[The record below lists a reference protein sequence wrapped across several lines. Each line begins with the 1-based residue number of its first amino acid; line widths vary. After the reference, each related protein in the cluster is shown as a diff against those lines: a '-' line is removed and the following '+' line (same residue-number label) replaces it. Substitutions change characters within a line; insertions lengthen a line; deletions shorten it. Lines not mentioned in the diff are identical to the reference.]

1 MKVLFRQVEV
11 ELKLF
16 WRNRISVFFTALLP
30 ILMMVV
36 FGYLNQDAKIDNIPY
51 AAFFLPGAITMQVMG
66 SAFENLSVTL
76 TRQRED
82 GVLKRL
88 GGTPLRKWV
97 FLGSKMLTASLVI
110 FVQTL
115 LLIAIGA
122 LFFEV
127 KIVGSPLLFFLVL
140 LTGIVTF
147 TSMGFALSGLIN
159 STDTQSAAAHTIQWP
174 MLFICGSF
182 FPIDLLP
189 GLLQHVAR
197 VLPLTYFV
205 DPLRAVLIEEQGLGE
220 SSVDLL
226 VLLIWMT
233 CCFIVSF
240 KTFRW
245 ND

>member
-1 MKVLFRQVEV
+1 MKGLFRQVEV

-16 WRNRISVFFTALLP
+16 WRNPLSVFFTALLP
-30 ILMMVV
+30 ILMTLV
-36 FGYLNQDAKIDNIPY
+36 FGYLNQGAKVGDIPY
-51 AAFFLPGAITMQVMG
+51 VAFLLPGAIAMQVTG
-66 SAFENLSVTL
+66 SAFENLSISL
-76 TRQRED
+76 TRQRDD
-82 GVLKRL
+82 GILKRL
-88 GGTPLRKWV
+88 GGTPLRKWIL
-97 FLGSKMLTASLVI
+97 LGSKMLTASLVI

-115 LLIAIGA
+115 LLIAIGV

-127 KIVGSPLLFFLVL
+127 KIVGSPLVFLLVL

-159 STDTQSAAAHTIQWP
+159 SSDTQSAAAHAIQWP

-189 GLLQHVAR
+189 QLLQHVAR

-205 DPLRAVLIEEQGLGE
+205 DPLRAVLIEGQGLGE
-220 SSVDLL
+220 NSVDLL
-226 VLLIWMT
+226 VLLAWMI
-233 CCFIVSF
+233 CCFIVSI

-245 ND
+245 E

>member
-88 GGTPLRKWV
+88 GGTPLRKW
-97 FLGSKMLTASLVI
+97 VI

>member
-1 MKVLFRQVEV
+1 MKALFRQVEV

-30 ILMMVV
+30 ILMMIV
-36 FGYLNQDAKIDNIPY
+36 FGYLNQDAKVGDIPY
-51 AAFFLPGAITMQVMG
+51 VAFLLPGAIAMQVTG
-66 SAFENLSVTL
+66 SAFENLSITL

-82 GVLKRL
+82 CILKRL

-97 FLGSKMLTASLVI
+97 LLGSKMFTASLVI

-115 LLIAIGA
+115 LLIAIGV

-127 KIVGSPLLFFLVL
+127 KIAGSLLLFLLVL
-140 LTGIVTF
+140 LTGIITF
-147 TSMGFALSGLIN
+147 TSMGFAISGLIN
-159 STDTQSAAAHTIQWP
+159 SAVTQSAAAHAIQWP
-174 MLFICGSF
+174 MIFMCGSF

-189 GLLQHVAR
+189 ELLQHLAR

-205 DPLRAVLIEEQGLGE
+205 NSLRAVLIEGQGLGE

-226 VLLIWMT
+226 VLLIWTT
-233 CCFIVSF
+233 CCFIVSI
-240 KTFRW
+240 KIFRW
-245 ND
+245 E